1 MTTTPETLPAPSGGS
16 RSTLTPDDRR
26 TKRETMSE
34 ARTESHRRP
43 TAAIALLAV
52 LVIAAAAWGGWLYYR
67 KHEAAKP
74 ALTTGETQAMDAAR
88 QFVVNVFTYNK
99 ASFDSDFQRALSGS
113 TGDLSSQVTN
123 TKAALQASLTGG
135 TITGTKG
142 EVKSAGVEQTSSAGI
157 EVLVVAETY
166 SIDSSNKSTD
176 TGQQR
181 MEVTMVKKNG
191 KWLASALTAIG
202 YQ

>member
-1 MTTTPETLPAPSGGS
+1 MSNTRT
-16 RSTLTPDDRR
+16 DRG
-26 TKRETMSE
+26 
-34 ARTESHRRP
+34 RP
-43 TAAIALLAV
+43 TGAIALLVV

-74 ALTTGETQAMDAAR
+74 ALTTSETQAMDAAR
-88 QFVVNVFTYNK
+88 QFVVNVFSYNK
-99 ASFDSDFQRALSGS
+99 ASFDSDFQRALSGA
-113 TGDLSSQVTN
+113 TGDLTTQVTN

-135 TITGTKG
+135 TLTSTKAD
-142 EVKSAGVEQTSSAGI
+142 VKSAGVEQTSTAGI
-157 EVLVVAETY
+157 QILVVAETY
-166 SIDSSNKSTD
+166 SVDSSNKSTD

-181 MEVTMVKKNG
+181 MEVTMVKKGG